1 VLLLRVQNKAAAT
14 IRFQHKSFRKITR
27 ITDDHFQTLPKTDP
41 VEFVEN
47 LRVSGE
53 NQPGRAE
60 RNAEKVAG

>member
-1 VLLLRVQNKAAAT
+1 VFPEDNRL
-14 IRFQHKSFRKITR
+14 I
-27 ITDDHFQTLPKTDP
+27 DECFQTLPKTDP

-53 NQPGRAE
+53 NQSGRAE

>member
-1 VLLLRVQNKAAAT
+1 MRAQNKAAAT
-14 IRFQHKSFRKITR
+14 IRFRQKSFRKITR
-27 ITDDHFQTLPKTDP
+27 IPDEHFQTLPKTDP

-60 RNAEKVAG
+60 RTAEKIAG

>member
-14 IRFQHKSFRKITR
+14 IGFRHKSFRKITR
-27 ITDDHFQTLPKTDP
+27 ITDEHFQTLPKTDP

>member
-1 VLLLRVQNKAAAT
+1 MRAQNKAAAT
-14 IRFQHKSFRKITR
+14 IRFRQNSFRKITR
-27 ITDDHFQTLPKTDP
+27 IPDEHFQTLPKTDP

-60 RNAEKVAG
+60 RTAEKIAG

>member
-1 VLLLRVQNKAAAT
+1 MLLLRVQKKAADT
-14 IRFQHKSFRKITR
+14 IGFRHECFRKTTR
-27 ITDDHFQTLPKTDP
+27 ITNEHFQTLPKTDP

-60 RNAEKVAG
+60 RTAEKVAG